1 MRGGRPDNGSKGVD
15 VWSDV
20 TGRMFSTIRSTM
32 ELFGNTQMLA
42 LGDDGEAFD
51 LQVRGSP

>member
-1 MRGGRPDNGSKGVD
+1 
-15 VWSDV
+15 
-20 TGRMFSTIRSTM
+20 M

>member
-1 MRGGRPDNGSKGVD
+1 
-15 VWSDV
+15 
-20 TGRMFSTIRSTM
+20 M

-51 LQVRGSP
+51 LQVRGAALCCVPHAAAQRESRVRRSK